1 MKFGVVSDI
10 GMVRETNQDSH
21 FTPEDESMPLFM
33 VADGMGGHN
42 AGEIA
47 SVKAIEKVKEWMK
60 ENTKEL
66 TSINKIENSVAKSIE
81 YANKYIFNY
90 SKTANGF
97 SGMGTTLTMGYVFN
111 DKIIIGHVGDS
122 RAYLIKDFDIMQI
135 TQDHS
140 LVQQLIKEGK
150 ISQKEAKSHPQRNV
164 ITRAVGIG
172 NEIKI
177 DIFTIDVNNGN
188 VVVLC
193 SDGLTNMLTEKDLAI
208 TFSEE
213 KDVQKAC
220 KIVVEKAKFKGGND
234 NITVLG
240 IRF

>member
-42 AGEIA
+42 AGEVA
-47 SVKAIEKVKEWMK
+47 SGKAIEKVEEWMK
-60 ENTKEL
+60 ENIKEL
-66 TSINKIENSVAKSIE
+66 TNIKKIENSVAKSIE
-81 YANKYIFNY
+81 YANKHIFDY
-90 SKTANGF
+90 SKTSNIF
-97 SGMGTTLTMGYVFN
+97 KGMGTTLTMGYIFN
-111 DKIIIGHVGDS
+111 NKIIIGHVGDS
-122 RAYLIKDFDIMQI
+122 RAYLIKNFDIVQI

-150 ISQKEAKSHPQRNV
+150 ISQKEAKSHPQRNI
-164 ITRAVGIG
+164 ITRAVGIAS
-172 NEIKI
+172 EIKI
-177 DIFTIDVNNGN
+177 DVFTIDVNQGN
-188 VVVLC
+188 IVVLC
-193 SDGLTNMLTEKDLAI
+193 SDGLSNMISEKELAI
-208 TFSEE
+208 IFSEE
-213 KDVQKAC
+213 KDVQRAC